1 MNKEGCEEK
10 ERGKNENR
18 REEKQGR
25 EIRREEGD
33 D

>member
-10 ERGKNENR
+10 ERGENENG

-25 EIRREEGD
+25 EIRREKGD